1 MQKLASKT
9 DNELIELILD
19 HENQPAFSCI
29 IERYRNNC
37 RHILFGICRGDM
49 DLVEEAEQEV
59 YISLGNALGKFRKE
73 SLFSTFFFRLVRNKG
88 IDTVRKSGRL
98 REHSLSAMEERGE
111 EIPAQTNGPADEL
124 LLKEEFKALWNILD
138 QLKEEERTLIILK
151 DLDGLS
157 LEEIS
162 SVFKKPLG
170 TVKSKLHRARVKA
183 VKLGRKGASS

>member
-1 MQKLASKT
+1 MQKLANKT
-9 DNELIELILD
+9 DNELIGLILD

-49 DLVEEAEQEV
+49 NLVDDAEQEV
-59 YISLGNALGKFRKE
+59 YISLRNALVKFRGE
-73 SLFSTFFFRLVRNKG
+73 SSFSTFFYRLVRNKG
-88 IDTVRKSGRL
+88 IDTVRKSRRR
-98 REHSLSAMEERGE
+98 REHSLSALEENGE
-111 EIPAQTNGPADEL
+111 EIPAQIQGPEEEL
-124 LLKEEFKALWNILD
+124 LLKEEFKALWIILD

-170 TVKSKLHRARVKA
+170 TVKSKLHRARLKA
-183 VKLGRKGASS
+183 VKLGREGAYL